1 MNFRISSRRLNG
13 VMAMLSFLFL
23 GFLIS
28 DADAQTSRRSKTRKA
43 NPIVKPTPI
52 RTGSEPL
59 IISRA
64 NEFPDEN
71 RVVVQPPAD
80 TQTEKSVEK
89 NNTSASDT
97 INELTERVKTLEAN
111 QKKDTDEKQK
121 RLLLN
126 LDILTRSEQRA
137 ETLRKQLYDLIE
149 RESQIKTRLEQIE
162 NDIRPEM
169 IDRSVSFAGSLRP
182 EELRDA
188 RRKNLDIDRRNLQN
202 LVTELQTTKSNLQL
216 NLQKAEILVD
226 KLRTKLEKEIDNA
239 LEDEPN
245 Q

>member
-1 MNFRISSRRLNG
+1 MNFRISSRRFIG
-13 VMAMLSFLFL
+13 ASAMFGFLFLSFLT
-23 GFLIS
+23 S

-43 NPIVKPTPI
+43 NPTVRPTPI
-52 RTGSEPL
+52 RTNSEPL

-71 RVVVQPPAD
+71 RVVVPPAD
-80 TQTEKSVEK
+80 AQTEKPVEQT
-89 NNTSASDT
+89 NTASDT

-111 QKKDTDEKQK
+111 QKKDSDEKQK

-126 LDILTRSEQRA
+126 LDILTRAEQRA
-137 ETLRKQLYDLIE
+137 ETLRKQLFDMIE
-149 RESQIKTRLEQIE
+149 RESQTKTKLERIE

-169 IDRSVSFAGSLRP
+169 IERSVSFAGSLRP

-188 RRKNLDIDRRNLQN
+188 RQKNLDIDRRNLQN
-202 LVTELQTTKSNLQL
+202 LVTEIETTKSNLQL

-226 KLRTKLEKEIDNA
+226 KLRLKLEKEIDNA